1 MFDTT
6 IVFDLDGTLVDTA
19 PDLVSA
25 LNYVLAK
32 EGLPP
37 VPFAEARNMIGGGG
51 RRMIERGLEVN
62 GQVRPAADIDR
73 LFCAFIDH
81 YAAHIADASRPYPGL
96 EEALDCL
103 AAAGAR
109 LAVCTNKLER
119 LSVKLLTELGLADR
133 FVAICGQDTFGI
145 QKPDPEM
152 LRRTIARA
160 GGTVHAAIMVGD
172 STNDVAA
179 ARGTGVPVVAVDFG
193 YADVPPSALG
203 ADRLIGSLSD
213 LPAAVDA
220 LIRERTALAF
230 PASPRALRA

>member
-1 MFDTT
+1 MSDTT

-19 PDLVSA
+19 PDLVAA
-25 LNYVLAK
+25 LNYVLAQ

-37 VPFAEARNMIGGGG
+37 IPFAEARAMIGGGG
-51 RRMIERGLEVN
+51 RRMIERGLKVN
-62 GQVRPAADIDR
+62 GQARPPADVDR
-73 LFCAFIDH
+73 LFSAFIDH

-96 EEALDCL
+96 EEALDRL
-103 AAAGAR
+103 AATGAR
-109 LAVCTNKLER
+109 LAVCTNKLEW

-160 GGTVHAAIMVGD
+160 GGSVHTAIMVGD

-179 ARGTGVPVVAVDFG
+179 ARGAGVPVVAVDFG

-213 LPAAVDA
+213 LPAVVEA
-220 LIRERTALAF
+220 LIRERTARAF
-230 PASPRALRA
+230 PASPRELRA